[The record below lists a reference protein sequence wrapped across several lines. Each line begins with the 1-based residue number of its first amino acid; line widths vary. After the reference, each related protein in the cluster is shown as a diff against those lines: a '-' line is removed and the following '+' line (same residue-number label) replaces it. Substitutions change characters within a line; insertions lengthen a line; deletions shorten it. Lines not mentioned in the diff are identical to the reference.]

1 MEERRGP
8 GLGEAVVREAEGV
21 SSTGGGRKQTTSE
34 KREACTC
41 YLMSF
46 W

>member
-1 MEERRGP
+1 MWRKGVGP
-8 GLGEAVVREAEGV
+8 GLGEAVVREGV
-21 SSTGGGRKQTTSE
+21 GSTGGGRKQKTSE
-34 KREACTC
+34 KREGCTC